1 MNWNI
6 DKWDSNLYKH
16 LEKKKQHGT
25 LNDSNILWIQKW
37 NEVNSLP
44 SKIGIETL
52 IERDQ
57 KFYRKLSIYLKLI
70 FLAYQKL

>member
-1 MNWNI
+1 M
-6 DKWDSNLYKH
+6 
-16 LEKKKQHGT
+16 
-25 LNDSNILWIQKW
+25 IQTFYEFK
-37 NEVNSLP
+37 NEMKYIYYIIYEYSLP
-44 SKIGIETL
+44 SKIRIETL